1 VGGARRWRGTA
12 ATPGGG
18 FALVLAA
25 TPLVD
30 VRVWTARAVAELWGI
45 KEVGP
50 GGGGG
55 TASGRRRGAVAGC
68 RRSHRQWAGPERR
81 GTGGQGGSRE
91 LEEEEERRSRSP
103 SREEHD
109 GRKGEGVVGPT
120 V

>member
-30 VRVWTARAVAELWGI
+30 VRVWTAGAVAELWGI

-50 GGGGG
+50 GGGDRQWK
-55 TASGRRRGAVAGC
+55 AAWRSGRV
-68 RRSHRQWAGPERR
+68 
-81 GTGGQGGSRE
+81 
-91 LEEEEERRSRSP
+91 P
-103 SREEHD
+103 S
-109 GRKGEGVVGPT
+109 
-120 V
+120 

>member
-30 VRVWTARAVAELWGI
+30 VRVWTVGAVAELWGI

-50 GGGGG
+50 GGD
-55 TASGRRRGAVAGC
+55 R
-68 RRSHRQWAGPERR
+68 
-81 GTGGQGGSRE
+81 
-91 LEEEEERRSRSP
+91 
-103 SREEHD
+103 
-109 GRKGEGVVGPT
+109 
-120 V
+120 

>member
-30 VRVWTARAVAELWGI
+30 VRVWTAGAVAELWGI

-50 GGGGG
+50 GGGPPVEGG
-55 TASGRRRGAVAGC
+55 VAQWQGAVVATGSGQGRRGEA
-68 RRSHRQWAGPERR
+68 
-81 GTGGQGGSRE
+81 
-91 LEEEEERRSRSP
+91 LEVKEEVTS
-103 SREEHD
+103 
-109 GRKGEGVVGPT
+109 
-120 V
+120 